1 MERARQRLGQT
12 RTRLPISFYR
22 LVLPLGHVQA
32 LRSDSMVRRSR
43 KAFLTK
49 ACDGDLPK
57 SVDTFEQHFAD
68 LTGRQTYFH
77 VDKRAVG
84 SPQIATSRPISTIAS
99 RGSLKYSLTW
109 TELRCIAANSA
120 STHRGRRLSLSLGTT
135 VSCPTK

>member
-1 MERARQRLGQT
+1 ML
-12 RTRLPISFYR
+12 
-22 LVLPLGHVQA
+22 
-32 LRSDSMVRRSR
+32 R
-43 KAFLTK
+43 KALPFCSSNPSRAATAWYVEAVKPSSLK
-49 ACDGDLPK
+49 ACDDDLPK
-57 SVDTFEQHFAD
+57 SVDTLEQHFAD

-77 VDKRAVG
+77 MDERAAG

-135 VSCPTK
+135 VSCPT